1 MVPQLEW
8 RSLDRWRAV
17 ASKSGLRLMALSS
30 DGGPAAFV
38 EESRG
43 RRRRVPMEGLLSGY
57 SARVR
62 IVDHVSAF
70 QAVRSCLRVDER
82 LAILVPQIAVG
93 IRRLHDTGKS
103 GWTVLWALIPILGG
117 LYLLYLLI
125 QPGEAGT
132 NEYGPEP
139 TAPPSIA

>member
-1 MVPQLEW
+1 MPLEW
-8 RSLDRWRAV
+8 
-17 ASKSGLRLMALSS
+17 
-30 DGGPAAFV
+30 
-38 EESRG
+38 
-43 RRRRVPMEGLLSGY
+43 
-57 SARVR
+57 
-62 IVDHVSAF
+62 
-70 QAVRSCLRVDER
+70 AVRTVINKYAVFEGRAGRPEYWYWVLAVVLVSLAIRIGAQIIGSLMILSPIFS

-103 GWTVLWALIPILGG
+103 GWNVLWALIPILGG

-139 TAPPSIA
+139 AAPPSIA